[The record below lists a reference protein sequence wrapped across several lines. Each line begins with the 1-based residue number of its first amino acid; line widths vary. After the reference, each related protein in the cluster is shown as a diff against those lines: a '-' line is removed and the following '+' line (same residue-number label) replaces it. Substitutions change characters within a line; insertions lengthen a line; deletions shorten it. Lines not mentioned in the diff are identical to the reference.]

1 MADVH
6 SKEICSYNMSR
17 IKGKN
22 TKPEMLLENF
32 FMPTASVINSTIK
45 VSPGKPYLSMNSKA
59 TNKEDFYFGWYK
71 ILKCKSER

>member
-6 SKEICSYNMSR
+6 SKEIRSKNMAA

-22 TKPEMLLENF
+22 TKPGEAARKFHRVNGFRYKLHDKSL
-32 FMPTASVINSTIK
+32 
-45 VSPGKPYLSMNSKA
+45 PGKPYLSMNSKA

>member
-6 SKEICSYNMSR
+6 SKEIRSKTMAA

-45 VSPGKPYLSMNSKA
+45 ASPANRI
-59 TNKEDFYFGWYK
+59 FQ
-71 ILKCKSER
+71 